1 MKKIEFN
8 NIEYELIEDYK
19 NGFEKES
26 VEEKMTEYFEPFDY
40 ILGDWSYGK
49 LRLKGFCDKA
59 NKIHREINDIKN
71 IVSVSGI
78 KIDTANISE
87 KMTIITVRM
96 ITLNVI
102 KERFNVILMIGKS
115 SRFLAVLIVVKISVK
130 SLLFLPILIKI

>member
-1 MKKIEFN
+1 
-8 NIEYELIEDYK
+8 
-19 NGFEKES
+19 
-26 VEEKMTEYFEPFDY
+26 
-40 ILGDWSYGK
+40 
-49 LRLKGFCDKA
+49 
-59 NKIHREINDIKN
+59 
-71 IVSVSGI
+71 VSGI
-78 KIDTANISE
+78 KIATANISE